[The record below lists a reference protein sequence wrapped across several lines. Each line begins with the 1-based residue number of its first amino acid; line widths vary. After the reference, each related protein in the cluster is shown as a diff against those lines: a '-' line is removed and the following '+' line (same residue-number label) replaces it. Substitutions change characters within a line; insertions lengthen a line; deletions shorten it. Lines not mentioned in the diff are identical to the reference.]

1 MENANELES
10 IHGVGHIT
18 ADRLRQAGYDSF
30 EKLAAAS
37 PEELKEN
44 IGINTTSGANIV
56 QAAAEILAEAA
67 PELPEEP
74 EPSQE
79 EATPEEELAR
89 VEPEETS
96 TEEPVE
102 APTAE
107 QVETPVVEPVE
118 TPVAEPVEVH
128 VAEPMD
134 VPTSSDPMED
144 IVAQMANETATY
156 ALTEIAGEIAAAV
169 RDLPDIGERFFE
181 EVMNNPDLKT
191 LVVSRTAERLA
202 DAIVD

>member
-37 PEELKEN
+37 PEELNES
-44 IGINTTSGANIV
+44 IGINTTSAANIV
-56 QAAAEILAEAA
+56 QAAAEILEEAA

-79 EATPEEELAR
+79 EAAPEEEPAYEES
-89 VEPEETS
+89 VETS
-96 TEEPVE
+96 TAEPVE
-102 APTAE
+102 ASTTEPVEMPTVEPVETPTAE
-107 QVETPVVEPVE
+107 QVEVPT
-118 TPVAEPVEVH
+118 AEEI
-128 VAEPMD
+128 
-134 VPTSSDPMED
+134 PTSSDPMEN